1 MAGEFVYVEG
11 RWTEEEVAR
20 LDINALEL
28 VAMNIGSFTFI
39 AHAQSTGAVVTH
51 LFEFT
56 DNTAAEHSAERGKPR
71 AAKLGELVR
80 QRYDPLY
87 SLGVSATAER
97 VASVDNDV
105 ADGLSRGGS
114 KFADALRTAAAAGYR
129 VRRLPPAAA
138 WRDTSSLLAL

>member
-1 MAGEFVYVEG
+1 M
-11 RWTEEEVAR
+11 
-20 LDINALEL
+20 
-28 VAMNIGSFTFI
+28 
-39 AHAQSTGAVVTH
+39 TH

-80 QRYDPLY
+80 QRYDALY

-105 ADGLSRGGS
+105 ADGLSRSGA
-114 KFADALRTAAAAGYR
+114 KLADALRTAAAAGYR
-129 VRRLPPAAA
+129 VRRLQPAAA
-138 WRDTSSLLAL
+138 WRDTS